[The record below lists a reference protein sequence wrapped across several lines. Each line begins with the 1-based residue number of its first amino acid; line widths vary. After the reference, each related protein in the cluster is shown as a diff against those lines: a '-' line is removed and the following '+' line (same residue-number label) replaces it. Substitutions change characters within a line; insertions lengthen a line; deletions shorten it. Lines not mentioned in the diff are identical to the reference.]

1 MSSVSPIQSLVLCF
15 NMIKF
20 LYHLSFCEQDV
31 QYDLH
36 RARSL
41 ILKDITRP
49 ELKELIPYSPGKPID
64 EVKRELGLE
73 RVIKLA
79 SNESPL
85 GPLPEARA
93 AISEALAEL
102 NRYPDGSCYLLRN
115 KLSDSLDVPV
125 KNLAVGNGSNELIRL
140 IAQAILVPGDEVIAA
155 VPSFVVYPTVTKM
168 MNGKIIEVPLQEHRH
183 DLPAM
188 MVHLNDRTKIIF
200 ICNPNNPTGTIVYK
214 DEVDEFLRSVPDDIL
229 VVFDEAYFEYVG
241 DGRFPNGIDYFRQNK
256 NVAVL
261 RTFSKI
267 YSLAGCRI
275 GYGVMPEYLIDVL
288 DRIREPFN
296 VNALSQAAAL
306 ASLDDQPEVTL
317 RVKSNAEN
325 KKYLYAEFERLGLAY
340 VPSEANFILVD
351 VKKDSKEFFQKLLAE
366 GVIVRAG
373 DIFGPDYGTFCR
385 ITIGTREENEILIK
399 ALKKVLS
406 S

>member
-1 MSSVSPIQSLVLCF
+1 
-15 NMIKF
+15 
-20 LYHLSFCEQDV
+20 
-31 QYDLH
+31 
-36 RARSL
+36 
-41 ILKDITRP
+41 
-49 ELKELIPYSPGKPID
+49 LKELIPYSPGKPID

-73 RVIKLA
+73 KVIKLA

-85 GPLPEARA
+85 PPFPETLEAV
-93 AISEALAEL
+93 EQALAEL
-102 NRYPDGSCYLLRN
+102 NRYPDGSCYLLKN
-115 KLSDSLDVPV
+115 QLSDHLDIPE

-155 VPSFVVYPTVTKM
+155 APSFVVYPTVTKM
-168 MNGKIIEVPLQEHRH
+168 MNGKIIEVPLDQHRH

-188 MVHLNDRTKIIF
+188 SAKISDQTKIIF

-214 DEVDEFLRSVPDDIL
+214 DEVDEFLKSVSDDIM
-229 VVFDEAYFEYVG
+229 VVFDEAYFEYVE
-241 DGRFPNGIDYFRQNK
+241 DGRFPDGIDYFRQDR

-275 GYGVMPEYLIDVL
+275 GYGIVPEYLIDVL

-306 ASLDDQPEVTL
+306 ASLGDRKEVAA

-325 KKYLYAEFERLGLAY
+325 KKYLYAGFERLGLSY

-351 VKKDSKEFFQKLLAE
+351 VKMDSKECFQKLLAD
-366 GVIVRAG
+366 GVIVRTG
-373 DIFGPDYGTFCR
+373 DIFGPGYGTFCR
-385 ITIGTREENEILIK
+385 ITIGTREENETLIE
-399 ALKKVLS
+399 ALEKVLNV
-406 S
+406 